1 MNFES
6 VINVLC
12 FKMINYFNII
22 IVIIDQYRLVQLLI
36 KDI

>member
-1 MNFES
+1 MSFES
-6 VINVLC
+6 IINVLC
-12 FKMINYFNII
+12 FNMINYFNII